1 MILSRLPKAPID
13 HNGTVCLSPALSLR
27 CISDRCWRSL
37 VSQVD
42 PLYIHCIL
50 SPVLYQV
57 PSPEWSLDP
66 CCSLVSRLCFYQP
79 VTTCSWWN
87 TPGRTSDLV
96 HHLLCVSITSSAQL
110 ITFKPS
116 GTAPLCWRHCP
127 GWGIARLLAPTLVI
141 PWQTLASG
149 FYYRLRKIRRAYR
162 RMTLESGHPK
172 HLCPLWRV
180 SDLTKQEFQQ
190 RRSQPFKSSSLA
202 IPPSWTV
209 AWPCSQLND
218 LDRTHQIFF
227 QSEFQKYQWFKT
239 FLEPSRSPST

>member
-1 MILSRLPKAPID
+1 MAQYACLRP
-13 HNGTVCLSPALSLR
+13 CLS
-27 CISDRCWRSL
+27 D
-37 VSQVD
+37 VSQTD
-42 PLYIHCIL
+42 AGGHLFPRWIPCIYIVSCLQSYIRFHLLSELWTHVVALFQGYVSISL
-50 SPVLYQV
+50 SPLAPDGTPLEGLQT
-57 PSPEWSLDP
+57 W
-66 CCSLVSRLCFYQP
+66 FI
-79 VTTCSWWN
+79 TCSVC
-87 TPGRTSDLV
+87 PLP
-96 HHLLCVSITSSAQL
+96 AQL

-127 GWGIARLLAPTLVI
+127 GWGLARLLAPTLVI

-149 FYYRLRKIRRAYR
+149 FYYRLRKIRRAYWH
-162 RMTLESGHPK
+162 MTLESGHPK

-180 SDLTKQEFQQ
+180 FDLTKQELQQ

-227 QSEFQKYQWFKT
+227 QSDFQKYQWFKT
-239 FLEPSRSPST
+239 FLEPCRPLST